1 MSATITWKPV
11 KPGKTLS
18 VGKSTSSF
26 IEAMCRAFGDG
37 YTWNLQ
43 EQHIPILKG
52 LYAATNEL
60 AYDELAEFIEKFGE
74 ISVDVSY

>member
-1 MSATITWKPV
+1 
-11 KPGKTLS
+11 
-18 VGKSTSSF
+18 
-26 IEAMCRAFGDG
+26 MCRAFGDG